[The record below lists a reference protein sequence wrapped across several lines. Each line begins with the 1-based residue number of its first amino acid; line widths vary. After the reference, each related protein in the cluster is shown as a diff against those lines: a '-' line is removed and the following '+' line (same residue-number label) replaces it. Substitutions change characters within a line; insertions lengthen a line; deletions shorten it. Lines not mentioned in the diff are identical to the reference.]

1 MRSSFNQR
9 EIPSGSVEDVLRLV
23 DARIL
28 RIDHLVHPV
37 RLLGHDEMKR
47 RRTARGPFANR
58 IEQPGSGR
66 RLMCDDEDVGRL

>member
-1 MRSSFNQR
+1 
-9 EIPSGSVEDVLRLV
+9 
-23 DARIL
+23 
-28 RIDHLVHPV
+28 V

-66 RLMCDDEDVGRL
+66 RLVSDDEDLGRL